1 MRFLGN
7 RSSGKMGFALAEE
20 AARRGAQV
28 LLVAGPVRLPTPPGV
43 ERVDVTTARE
53 MDEVLRLRV
62 RNAELVIMAAAVA
75 DFRPRNPAPEKIK
88 KEEGG
93 LPVLELEE
101 NPDIVAGLR
110 DCAPAALIVG
120 FAAETSRLT
129 EHARAKLERK
139 RLDLLVANDV
149 SRTDIGFDSDQNEV
163 TIFRRDAEPQTL
175 RRRSKKEIA
184 GALLDLLATQLAEER
199 PDAPRAL

>member
-1 MRFLGN
+1 
-7 RSSGKMGFALAEE
+7 MGFALAAE

-53 MDEVLRLRV
+53 MDEVLRVRV
-62 RNAELVIMAAAVA
+62 RNADLIVMAAAVA
-75 DFRPRNPAPEKIK
+75 DFRPRNPAAEKIK
-88 KEEGG
+88 KEDGG

-110 DCAPAALIVG
+110 DYAPAALIVG
-120 FAAETSRLT
+120 FAAETSRLA

-149 SRTDIGFDSDQNEV
+149 SRADIGFESEQNEV
-163 TIFRRDAEPQTL
+163 ILFRRDAEPQVL
-175 RRRSKKEIA
+175 QRRPKKEIA
-184 GALLDLLATQLAEER
+184 GALLDLITTQLAEDR
-199 PDAPRAL
+199 ADAPRAL